1 MGVSCS
7 MHKSGENMY
16 KMYLVKFT
24 GREN

>member
-1 MGVSCS
+1 